1 MHDEIGTLS
10 LNPCLDVHHCVAPI
24 HDVKARAF
32 CMLQHNS
39 TCTKKKLK
47 ESHKHTHTHTRIHS
61 RALDKSNTHLGSVR
75 SGTPLHRMS
84 TPEVCELNTG
94 LSSERFAMDLTS
106 R

>member
-1 MHDEIGTLS
+1 MCVILACCSTTAHAHSYS
-10 LNPCLDVHHCVAPI
+10 L
-24 HDVKARAF
+24 K
-32 CMLQHNS
+32 
-39 TCTKKKLK
+39 
-47 ESHKHTHTHTRIHS
+47 THTHTYTHTHIHTYTHIHIHTCIHS
-61 RALDKSNTHLGSVR
+61 SALDKSNTHLGSVR